1 MCHGINEFRKIQE
14 GTADVQRDGKGYRII
29 STEFGFL
36 CSTANQAPKRELL
49 LCKKNTEHL
58 NNLMWA
64 SETKIE
70 LASLSLKDCLE

>member
-1 MCHGINEFRKIQE
+1 MCHGINEILERFRKE
-14 GTADVQRDGKGYRII
+14 LLMFNGMERV
-29 STEFGFL
+29 TE
-36 CSTANQAPKRELL
+36 SERVVHSRAPKREQL

-70 LASLSLKDCLE
+70 LASLRLKDCLE